1 MQVLAPDCLALP
13 LESSINYST
22 PFLVNLEE
30 ACIQILPHLHSHK
43 YPQCHRGTTYVCNV
57 VRVRR
62 VRSAAIVVWRDGL
75 SVSSGCRG
83 CEGPSFPLA

>member
-22 PFLVNLEE
+22 PFLVNLKE

-43 YPQCHRGTTYVCNV
+43 YVMYINESAKQLEYAEYV
-57 VRVRR
+57 
-62 VRSAAIVVWRDGL
+62 
-75 SVSSGCRG
+75 
-83 CEGPSFPLA
+83 P

>member
-43 YPQCHRGTTYVCNV
+43 YPQCHRGTTYINERAKQLEYAEYV
-57 VRVRR
+57 
-62 VRSAAIVVWRDGL
+62 
-75 SVSSGCRG
+75 
-83 CEGPSFPLA
+83 P